1 MVGMEELRG
10 WIVCGG
16 GGRRRGPRGYEV
28 VEINENTVR
37 CIGLSRRR
45 GEEAHLA
52 RRRRQW
58 EEEGEGNEGKV
69 EGVFFSA
76 LSQKRRRRLRWL
88 SQHRCGLV
96 AMYDLR
102 GTYVDITLFL
112 LELLKALPAFRRPEP
127 F

>member
-1 MVGMEELRG
+1 MEELRG

-16 GGRRRGPRGYEV
+16 GGGRRRRRCGYEV
-28 VEINENTVR
+28 VEVNENTVR

-58 EEEGEGNEGKV
+58 EEVGEGNGGKV

-76 LSQKRRRRLRWL
+76 LSQKRRRRLRW
-88 SQHRCGLV
+88 
-96 AMYDLR
+96 
-102 GTYVDITLFL
+102 
-112 LELLKALPAFRRPEP
+112 
-127 F
+127 